1 MATATINASLQGVVE
16 RADTSLSTI
25 NWLSTT
31 RDATTGTSATTIT
44 SNTEFNS
51 MRAQYELSK
60 GTYIS
65 RCVRAFLF
73 FDLSSI
79 NGTITAATLKVLAG
93 GTGNTDDVQVV
104 PSTAWGGGGDT
115 TTLST
120 GDYDAVEFLTDAG
133 SSYGQILSWTASSYN
148 DFTLSSDAI
157 SDMNNDGYLNCALLN
172 QDNDYRGISPS
183 LGTDIVHTIEYND
196 ATNPIKVE
204 ITYTPGA
211 SWNENLNGV
220 TNSNI
225 AKVNGVAKASILEV
239 NKIQI

>member
-16 RADTSLSTI
+16 RVDTSASTI

-60 GTYIS
+60 GTYTS
-65 RCVRAFLF
+65 LCVRAFLF

-93 GTGNTDDVQVV
+93 ATGNTDDVQVT
-104 PSTAWGGGGDT
+104 PSTAWGGDGTT

-120 GDYDAVEFLTDAG
+120 GDYDGVEFLGTSG
-133 SSYGQILSWTASSYN
+133 SNYGEILSWTASSYN

-157 SDMNNDGYLNCALLN
+157 SDMNTNGYLNCALLN
-172 QDNDYRGISPS
+172 QDNDYRGVNLS

-204 ITYTPGA
+204 ITYTPDA
-211 SWNENLNGV
+211 WNE
-220 TNSNI
+220 I
-225 AKVNGVAKASILEV
+225 INGVANASIANVMGV
-239 NKIQI
+239 NESSIQSVNV

>member
-16 RADTSLSTI
+16 RVDTSSSTI

-31 RDATTGTSATTIT
+31 RNATAGTSATTIT

-60 GTYIS
+60 GTYTSLCI
-65 RCVRAFLF
+65 RAFLF

-93 GTGNTDDVQVV
+93 ATSNTDDVQVT
-104 PSTAWGGGGDT
+104 PSTAWGGDGTT

-120 GDYDAVEFLTDAG
+120 GDYDGVEFLGTSG
-133 SSYGQILSWTASSYN
+133 SDYGQILSWTASSYN
-148 DFTLSSDAI
+148 NFTLSSDAI

-172 QDNDYRGISPS
+172 QDNDYRGVSPS
-183 LGTDIVHTIEYND
+183 LGTDVVHTIEYND
-196 ATNPIKVE
+196 PSSPIKVE
-204 ITYTPGA
+204 ITYTPSPTGYGNNVMGVSSSKIANVIGVATA
-211 SWNENLNGV
+211 S
-220 TNSNI
+220 I
-225 AKVNGVAKASILEV
+225 ANVNGAT
-239 NKIQI
+239 